1 MEDIEDDYLRIPLN
15 GMVSQLMISYGCCR
29 KLWLL
34 IGMSCLVF
42 PSIIGI
48 GGGRPTSA
56 LLTDR
61 DDAAS
66 GPRTHFHLA
75 RPRLEEAAQSGKE
88 ETSLVDNLADR
99 RLVKQRLHGEKLD
112 ATLFG
117 KRVPFTRRRAK
128 KARATAALS
137 STAALSATGTL
148 TAEGSQGGSSGDAQI
163 KGAAAATASLVQSSV
178 MVPISSVQTRM
189 QANGLGFA
197 PTLRALLAG
206 GALQGLQKLC
216 SAIPSTIA
224 IVSMASAI
232 TYSGS
237 AVMKNKLPA
246 EWPEAAREAISI
258 GLSAGVGAALTFPV
272 DTVKTRLQ
280 LGGALPK
287 MCELYR
293 GFTPQIQKEVVGT
306 VVWLLTRQCL
316 EHRVPEPQDPVLQQ
330 WKHCFCG
337 GLAGIAATSAVFPFD
352 TVKKRL
358 QASAQKPKMLKEARA
373 LFKEGGLPRFYRGV
387 ELKLPTTFAS
397 GALFNSIFTACS
409 TLLEAKQR
417 LIGQA
422 HA

>member
-206 GALQGLQKLC
+206 GALRGMQQLC
-216 SAIPSTIA
+216 QAIPSTIA
-224 IVSMASAI
+224 MESISSSLAYMGGAEI
-232 TYSGS
+232 
-237 AVMKNKLPA
+237 KKQLPNQ
-246 EWPEAAREAISI
+246 WPDAAREAMAI
-258 GLSAGVGAALTFPV
+258 GIAAGLCTALTFPL

-280 LGGALPK
+280 LGGALPALCQ
-287 MCELYR
+287 MYR
-293 GFTPQIQKEVVGT
+293 GFTPALQKEVVGT
-306 VVWLLTRQCL
+306 MVYVMSREGL
-316 EHRVPEPQDPVLQQ
+316 EHGLPEPQDAVLRQ

-337 GLAGIAATSAVFPFD
+337 GLAGMAATSAIYPLD